1 MLINLLIQLFLVFFC
16 FEDMGEFES
25 QIMFLVKII
34 QVYSIFSILSS
45 PWPEVAQYKPQVLMS
60 RNHFNGQRWVA
71 WSSPP
76 PLSVRLV
83 YVVLMLRLKINTH
96 HFGKQIWLGK
106 LLKYLKSGLL
116 KLLRRSTL
124 RRKLYAVRGRNCISV
139 LMPVSAVCCC
149 HLLPPGCRCWC
160 HSAGWHGSV
169 VGISADGLWQE
180 WAHEGKR
187 FFFFFF
193 NTGDLVANP

>member
-1 MLINLLIQLFLVFFC
+1 MEELYLVNNLTRSGVVQTTGTHV
-16 FEDMGEFES
+16 
-25 QIMFLVKII
+25 
-34 QVYSIFSILSS
+34 
-45 PWPEVAQYKPQVLMS
+45 WKPLY
-60 RNHFNGQRWVA
+60 NGQRWVA

-76 PLSVRLV
+76 PRSVRLV
-83 YVVLMLRLKINTH
+83 YVVLMLRLKINTL

-187 FFFFFF
+187 EKLIFF
-193 NTGDLVANP
+193 NTTSTIN